1 MMLVVSE
8 GSGSMSDES
17 VTPITCDV
25 NANSV
30 NSEFATTL
38 PASGGVVRSST
49 TANVSCVG
57 DEEGE
62 TSKYLVR
69 GANSTRHPVSA
80 PSSHGRRMP

>member
-38 PASGGVVRSST
+38 PASGVVRSST
-49 TANVSCVG
+49 TANVGCTG

-62 TSKYLVR
+62 TSKYLVK

-80 PSSHGRRMP
+80 PSSHRRRMP